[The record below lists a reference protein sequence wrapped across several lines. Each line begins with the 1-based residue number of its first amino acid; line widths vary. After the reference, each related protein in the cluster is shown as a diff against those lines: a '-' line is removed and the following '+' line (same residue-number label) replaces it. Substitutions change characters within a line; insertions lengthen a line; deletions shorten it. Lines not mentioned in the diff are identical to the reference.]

1 MQLRNYI
8 CKMYRQ
14 YVRKGRTMITTVA
27 LPNRK
32 SSKLGNMPVGS
43 ILKAITIIVSER
55 RSRIVTSQSSVL
67 GKPWDKKNGKGNLN
81 LFYLKAI
88 VPFSNIF
95 TYKCIHCV

>member
-1 MQLRNYI
+1 
-8 CKMYRQ
+8 MYRQ

-67 GKPWDKKNGKGNLN
+67 GKP
-81 LFYLKAI
+81 
-88 VPFSNIF
+88 
-95 TYKCIHCV
+95 

>member
-1 MQLRNYI
+1 
-8 CKMYRQ
+8 
-14 YVRKGRTMITTVA
+14 MITTVA

-67 GKPWDKKNGKGNLN
+67 GKP
-81 LFYLKAI
+81 
-88 VPFSNIF
+88 
-95 TYKCIHCV
+95 

>member
-1 MQLRNYI
+1 
-8 CKMYRQ
+8 
-14 YVRKGRTMITTVA
+14 MITTVG

-67 GKPWDKKNGKGNLN
+67 GKP
-81 LFYLKAI
+81 
-88 VPFSNIF
+88 
-95 TYKCIHCV
+95 